1 MKLDP
6 FGVLGGESDQFNP
19 LDLFNP
25 AQPGASSE
33 VLTFS
38 ELLIPADFTTVLP
51 FWRINAISLIDGI
64 LGYLSA
70 VPERECSLVE
80 PGNVLEKDDVVYNLA
95 VVVDTIGKRL
105 PPRAYQRIAAFLQ
118 RGDMERT
125 SLIAEASQSLR
136 FLSDPSCAKTVQKTT
151 FNVRM
156 LLEEGGLTIYIVLPP
171 NAFQTHGILVRMWL
185 ISLLFHFRQSR
196 SLIAAPPLLIVDNA
210 FPLGLVPILE
220 TAQRLFPGDIL
231 SFWESLGQTPDWLSS
246 RLVSIHCQRPRR
258 QRPWSAESRGRCGA
272 RLRLRC
278 FCKGTGIPIT
288 RTANHIVRPPIAAI
302 VILLGHRYLHP
313 LPASTTLCGLGRIGI
328 MRGERAR

>member
-1 MKLDP
+1 ML
-6 FGVLGGESDQFNP
+6 
-19 LDLFNP
+19 
-25 AQPGASSE
+25 SE

-80 PGNVLEKDDVVYNLA
+80 LGNVLEKDDVVYNLA

-231 SFWESLGQTPDWLSS
+231 SFWESLGQLQIGYPAG
-246 RLVSIHCQRPRR
+246 
-258 QRPWSAESRGRCGA
+258 WSAFIANARGVDALGPQSPVVAVELASAFGVSARELESLSPEQR
-272 RLRLRC
+272 
-278 FCKGTGIPIT
+278 IT
-288 RTANHIVRPPIAAI
+288 
-302 VILLGHRYLHP
+302 LSGHRSQP
-313 LPASTTLCGLGRIGI
+313 SSFS
-328 MRGERAR
+328 

>member
-1 MKLDP
+1 M
-6 FGVLGGESDQFNP
+6 
-19 LDLFNP
+19 
-25 AQPGASSE
+25 
-33 VLTFS
+33 
-38 ELLIPADFTTVLP
+38 LP

-80 PGNVLEKDDVVYNLA
+80 LGNVLEKDDVVYNLA

-231 SFWESLGQTPDWLSS
+231 SFWESLGQLQIGYPAG
-246 RLVSIHCQRPRR
+246 
-258 QRPWSAESRGRCGA
+258 WSAFIANARGVDALGPQSPVVAVELASAFGVSARELESLSPEQR
-272 RLRLRC
+272 
-278 FCKGTGIPIT
+278 IT
-288 RTANHIVRPPIAAI
+288 
-302 VILLGHRYLHP
+302 LSGHRSQP
-313 LPASTTLCGLGRIGI
+313 SSFS
-328 MRGERAR
+328 